1 MALVPKIKVCVSNK
15 CDKVDI
21 YEQTGP
27 YHATTNVEGW
37 VNSGTVTGNIDT
49 SEIVT
54 SDLKI
59 YDFNKNTL
67 FDTYVLYNGIID
79 VYSGVAGAPLPSEF
93 LALSQAAWLQ
103 ADGVYELV
111 YTITSAAN
119 IFTNK
124 KQCILNTCNIKNCI
138 LGLKAKTITECNSD
152 TLEKIKD
159 KINQLEILLY
169 GINSAFSCLNVGKV
183 TELIGFAKTI
193 CDNLCDCG
201 CGDC

>member
-15 CDKVDI
+15 CDKIDI

-27 YHATTNVEGW
+27 YNLTNNPEGW

-93 LALSQAAWLQ
+93 LAISQAAWLQ

-111 YTITSAAN
+111 YTITSASN

-138 LGLKAKTITECNSD
+138 LGLKAKTISECNSD
-152 TLEKIKD
+152 TLGKIKD

-169 GINSAFSCLNVGKV
+169 GINSAFSCLNVDKV